1 MNNLIEL
8 SSKSNEGDDDLSFRD
23 TKPRNDISA
32 RKYLDIAILV
42 TALIVAFVYWSLISL
57 LKFYY
62 FQATVFDLGIN
73 MQNLWSITHSTWTLH
88 RLIFQIDYQ
97 GIAFIL
103 FPLLYG
109 GYPVLLMFQS
119 LIISAGAIAIYYI
132 SLIKGIDSRSSLFIS
147 AAYLLYFPVSGMT
160 WFDFH
165 FQSLFVPLFL
175 FAYLAYVKEKYWLA
189 SIIFLV
195 SGLVRFPYA
204 IFPMIFWTLSLVLDQ
219 KQNHSRRLIYYA
231 AGNVIL
237 YLLILVSSYFLL
249 RNGSIETHFT
259 QVINPFYNLPIKL
272 ITIFVLLVPV
282 LFIPVLSAR
291 WYIFIAPFAF
301 LLFFANNPIYE
312 FPWIFMLQYSA
323 SFIPFVFLIVIE
335 CLSPYNSKYRKQSK
349 LNFLSSI
356 IRKLPKP
363 RRQWKKS
370 IRKITGVL
378 LVTSFC
384 SAVIYQAIGPI
395 AILDRDGLTLESVSQ
410 FNQVELKQFS
420 NVSALIPKNCSY
432 VLIQNNLP
440 QILPGPAGND
450 VRVPGDIGPNI
461 TLSDIANNTFPWIFG
476 VSKSVTPINY
486 VIGDLNI
493 SQCYNQ
499 SMVKGFPTME
509 NISAIFISSGYYG
522 LLGIDGVFF
531 VLERGY
537 KGPPIIFQPGN
548 VRNAS

>member
-1 MNNLIEL
+1 MKNLIEL
-8 SSKSNEGDDDLSFRD
+8 SSKSNEGDFDLSFRH
-23 TKPRNDISA
+23 TKSRNDISA

-42 TALIVAFVYWSLISL
+42 TAVIVAFVYWSLISL

-88 RLIFQIDYQ
+88 KLIFQLDYQ

-231 AGNVIL
+231 VGNVIL

-259 QVINPFYNLPIKL
+259 QVINPISNLPD
-272 ITIFVLLVPV
+272 T
-282 LFIPVLSAR
+282 LFPLSR
-291 WYIFIAPFAF
+291 
-301 LLFFANNPIYE
+301 
-312 FPWIFMLQYSA
+312 
-323 SFIPFVFLIVIE
+323 
-335 CLSPYNSKYRKQSK
+335 
-349 LNFLSSI
+349 
-356 IRKLPKP
+356 
-363 RRQWKKS
+363 
-370 IRKITGVL
+370 
-378 LVTSFC
+378 
-384 SAVIYQAIGPI
+384 
-395 AILDRDGLTLESVSQ
+395 
-410 FNQVELKQFS
+410 
-420 NVSALIPKNCSY
+420 
-432 VLIQNNLP
+432 
-440 QILPGPAGND
+440 
-450 VRVPGDIGPNI
+450 
-461 TLSDIANNTFPWIFG
+461 
-476 VSKSVTPINY
+476 
-486 VIGDLNI
+486 
-493 SQCYNQ
+493 
-499 SMVKGFPTME
+499 
-509 NISAIFISSGYYG
+509 
-522 LLGIDGVFF
+522 
-531 VLERGY
+531 
-537 KGPPIIFQPGN
+537 
-548 VRNAS
+548 